1 MLVYEVDI
9 HNYSDT
15 FLQYTNQPMY
25 PNPNPNIV
33 DPLDS
38 LERGE
43 VSPSFVI
50 DMSNGAA
57 FLAIT
62 GRAPTGTENFQPIPV
77 PQLQRQ
83 TNDPTVFPARM

>member
-1 MLVYEVDI
+1 M
-9 HNYSDT
+9 N
-15 FLQYTNQPMY
+15 NNNY

-62 GRAPTGTENFQPIPV
+62 GRAPAGTENFQPIPV

-83 TNDPTVFPARM
+83 TNDPTVFPSRM